1 MMYRLEAGKLR
12 KHYSDVIM
20 SAMASQITSVS
31 IVYSAICSDAD
42 HQSSVSLA
50 YVRGIHDVIMKM
62 TEKKTN

>member
-1 MMYRLEAGKLR
+1 
-12 KHYSDVIM
+12 M

-62 TEKKTN
+62 TEKKLIEIRVQAKNNSSCMR